1 MKTTL
6 VKTLIAAGLVSAPAM
21 LLAQTSSVPV
31 PQAGTT
37 APAAQ
42 PETPATPNTSQD
54 AATRDSANPNAS
66 TDATR
71 TSPYDSST
79 NPAATGTN
87 ADISDSAREQFSK
100 LDANSDGSLTQ
111 EEFAAHSQPQT
122 TPARD
127 ASSST
132 SVGRNGTGPGTPGS
146 TTGSTGGITGA
157 SNDADREDVKPLSNE
172 ELFRKLDANGDGK
185 LSAEEYAR
193 TSPTN
198 PDVTRDASSST
209 GTGRNG
215 TGPGTPGST
224 TGSTGGTTGESANDN
239 KRPD

>member
-6 VKTLIAAGLVSAPAM
+6 VKTLIAAGLVSAPAL
-21 LLAQTSSVPV
+21 LLAQTTSVPV

-42 PETPATPNTSQD
+42 VEQPNTPSTTTD
-54 AATRDSANPNAS
+54 AANRDSANPANTTDAAQNARPNAS
-66 TDATR
+66 T
-71 TSPYDSST
+71 
-79 NPAATGTN
+79 AATGIS

-111 EEFAAHSQPQT
+111 EEFASHSQPQT

-132 SVGRNGTGPGTPGS
+132 TAGRNGTGPGTPGS
-146 TTGSTGGITGA
+146 TTGSTGGITGT
-157 SNDADREDVKPLSNE
+157 SNDAEREDVQPLSNE

-185 LSAEEYAR
+185 LSTEEYAR
-193 TSPTN
+193 TSPAN
-198 PDVTRDASSST
+198 PEVTRDASSST
-209 GTGRNG
+209 SVGRNG
-215 TGPGTPGST
+215 TGPGTAGST
-224 TGSTGGTTGESANDN
+224 SGSTGGSTGNADDN
-239 KRPD
+239 KRPE